1 MFACDVSGHLSS
13 LVLRPWLPLLK
24 FAFQFYARAAKPK
37 KGTKVEELVKSFRS
51 SWSRREATFVYL
63 PRKFSYPELEA
74 ICISDGAGVA
84 SFRQEF
90 INCPPDMITYGIE
103 TGYRKQ
109 LTHFAGCHGMR
120 SD

>member
-37 KGTKVEELVKSFRS
+37 KGTKVEELAKSFRS

-74 ICISDGAGVA
+74 ICISDGG
-84 SFRQEF
+84 SKF
-90 INCPPDMITYGIE
+90 PSGIH
-103 TGYRKQ
+103 Q
-109 LTHFAGCHGMR
+109 LSARYDYVWH
-120 SD
+120 